1 MSFSSCFWM
10 CEIINWMH
18 QGKGVH
24 KLWFCTKFSGTT
36 TFLSWKGQCGLQTN
50 GMVLKKSLKCPA
62 EVQCWGLL
70 FLSYEYKQN
79 IMPGCAAF
87 SGTDETGIS
96 LCGYKNLSN
105 DCWTCISDKN
115 VKRHYIK
122 VFVQDL
128 LFTLSQ
134 PTYLYEEWI
143 CNHKYFHVP
152 LSSCDHLSYCK
163 K

>member
-1 MSFSSCFWM
+1 MWNNKLNAPRKRSS
-10 CEIINWMH
+10 
-18 QGKGVH
+18 QAVVLH
-24 KLWFCTKFSGTT
+24 KVFRYYHLPQLERAAWLANKCHGSQKITE
-36 TFLSWKGQCGLQTN
+36 
-50 GMVLKKSLKCPA
+50 KCPA

-70 FLSYEYKQN
+70 FLSYGYKQN

-105 DCWTCISDKN
+105 DCWTFISDKN

-152 LSSCDHLSYCK
+152 FSSCDHLSYCK